1 MARASEPLHRPGNIV
16 LRIRGHQ
23 ATQDAQVVRFGE
35 DRPLFAF
42 AGLRTPWRG
51 VRGAN

>member
-1 MARASEPLHRPGNIV
+1 MNAASNF
-16 LRIRGHQ
+16 LR
-23 ATQDAQVVRFGE
+23 DFVMSE

-51 VRGAN
+51 VRGPKRAG